1 MKRFKDLREE
11 LVLEAEFDAYGIGNS
26 AASIHTDDGVHR
38 LDNNENLGK
47 LNAFIEN
54 FLSGP
59 TMNPKAR
66 LEQLKIRLNHVGLDF
81 DCNEGVTEG
90 EITSYEVKYYGEV
103 SGYKLDNRYGP
114 TGEIGTEDYAT
125 EKFGSPLVLSVSTAG
140 EGNVTQEG
148 RLHFVN
154 EGTDGELVGEAL
166 ELRLRIENDEELFDS
181 KFVPAFE
188 DLQRKEESDTL
199 DEEKIINGI
208 VYAVKSAAK
217 IYEMNLTEDE
227 ILSVAESFLAD
238 IYTEDEED

>member
-1 MKRFKDLREE
+1 MKKFNELRKE
-11 LVLEAEFDAYGIGNS
+11 LVVEAEFDAFGIGNS
-26 AASIHTDDGVHR
+26 AASIHTHDGVHR
-38 LDNNENLGK
+38 MDNSENLGK

-81 DCNEGVTEG
+81 NCNEGVSEG

-103 SGYKLDNRYGP
+103 SGYKLDDRYGP
-114 TGEIGTEDYAT
+114 TGEIGTQDLAT

-154 EGTDGELVGEAL
+154 EGGDDELVGEAL
-166 ELRLRIENDEELFDS
+166 ELRLKIENDQELFES
-181 KFVPAFE
+181 KFIPAFE
-188 DLQRKEESDTL
+188 DIQSKVINETL
-199 DEEKIINGI
+199 DVEKAINGVI
-208 VYAVKSAAK
+208 YAVKASAK
-217 IYEMNLTEDE
+217 KYEMDLTPNE
-227 ILSVAESFLAD
+227 ILSIAESFMED
-238 IYTEDEED
+238 IYNEDEEE